1 MIRSHVEGALC
12 SARLYRP
19 TRTVYQ
25 RLRRSHFDE
34 RHATRRVLRDLVPH
48 RGLVFDV
55 GANRGEMTATF
66 LELGARVVAVE
77 PTPDLAALVGRRYR
91 SKRLAVEAC
100 AIGAEPGT
108 ATLHLGSYD
117 EHSTLSDEWKD
128 LVPDRWAG
136 SIEVP
141 VRTLDQLIA
150 GHGVPDFVKID
161 VEGFELQVLRGLSRP
176 VPALSFEFRSDMTA
190 LALECMEALLGLGRY
205 RFGFVPLTTWTDP
218 HGIME
223 ALLPLGEGTSGDIY
237 AQAV

>member
-1 MIRSHVEGALC
+1 MLRSHVEGALC

-19 TRTVYQ
+19 TRTAYQ
-25 RLRRSHFDE
+25 RLRRSHFDD
-34 RHATRRVLRDLVPH
+34 RHELRRVLRRVVAP
-48 RGLVFDV
+48 RSLVFDV

-77 PTPDLAALVGRRYR
+77 PTPDLAALVERRYR

-100 AIGAEPGT
+100 AIGGEPGT

-150 GHGVPDFVKID
+150 DHGVPGFVKID
-161 VEGFELQVLRGLSRP
+161 VEGYELEVLKGLSRR
-176 VPALSFEFRSDMTA
+176 VPAVSFEFRSDMTDLA
-190 LALECMEALLGLGRY
+190 HECMDALLALGDY
-205 RFGFVPLTTWTDP
+205 RFGFAPLKTWTDP
-218 HGIME
+218 AGIMA
-223 ALLPLGEGTSGDIY
+223 ALLPLAEGTSGDIY